1 MKGLPGPT
9 EFAGFRYD
17 EGEGGGRV
25 SEEPQGPPEGG
36 LREGPLLLV
45 FPLVWL
51 AELVELLLLLLL
63 LFWLEDVDDAEV
75 GALKS
80 SLLFGAAA
88 SFRPFADLGV
98 SPADDTDDDDS
109 FGICTVSFGRMFC
122 CAGLGGIGGSTL
134 CDLYSPLPG
143 CSPGPGR
150 CGCGGGGRGSAA
162 VC

>member
-9 EFAGFRYD
+9 EFAGLRYD
-17 EGEGGGRV
+17 DGEGGGRV
-25 SEEPQGPPEGG
+25 NEEPQGPPEGG

-45 FPLVWL
+45 FPLVLL

-63 LFWLEDVDDAEV
+63 LFWFEEVDEADV

-80 SLLFGAAA
+80 SLLFGASSAL
-88 SFRPFADLGV
+88 PLADFGV

-122 CAGLGGIGGSTL
+122 CGGLGGIGGSTE
-134 CDLYSPLPG
+134 CDLYNPPG
-143 CSPGPGR
+143 CSAGPGR
-150 CGCGGGGRGSAA
+150 CGGGNGCAA
-162 VC
+162 GAC